1 MGVPAAAPQKTH
13 PWVANSLP
21 SHPRRL
27 STPGD
32 DHPGPQ
38 VRDAP
43 GAAASAD
50 CSAEPEPGPPDR
62 PAAGP
67 TPGLAPSPP
76 GLAPAS
82 SRSPRTA
89 DHRTDRPAARPEDSS
104 GGEGALCRRR
114 RHKTG
119 SGQTAA
125 CSEAP
130 STRPAA
136 IFLRLLELT
145 DHVAARRGRGRWWPR
160 PRGRPAPGAGPGR
173 GLGRAGG
180 VSGRR
185 PGRYMRGARK
195 LSRPALPTP
204 GL

>member
-38 VRDAP
+38 VRDPP
-43 GAAASAD
+43 GAAAGAD
-50 CSAEPEPGPPDR
+50 CSAEPDPEPPDR

-145 DHVAARRGRGRWWPR
+145 DHVAARRGAGAAGGHAPVGGPR
-160 PRGRPAPGAGPGR
+160 RGR
-173 GLGRAGG
+173 GLGGAWAGRE
-180 VSGRR
+180 VSAGAGR
-185 PGRYMRGARK
+185 GGTGEVRG
-195 LSRPALPTP
+195 S
-204 GL
+204 